1 MSTKQRREFE
11 KNDRRPQDDE
21 NLKLARA
28 FAKKIALDE
37 KDLIILLSLLG
48 DGKTSNARLA
58 ERLGLSDGNAA
69 AYHIK
74 LLAKRGVLM
83 RYTVQIDWK
92 KIGFPADFVILAES
106 DEKEALLALERYLTI
121 LQDYYQERLGN
132 VLLLPTPSGCV
143 LLSDISHCYGDK
155 TMVIIAG
162 SGTSDLDIAFFREN
176 YLARVFEG
184 IRTTLMT
191 TRYRTVDNFVI
202 QSDALDTL
210 RAIFEAI
217 GASEEEISRIRE
229 HLQPIV
235 E

>member
-1 MSTKQRREFE
+1 MKQSKEFE
-11 KNDRRPQDDE
+11 PDSSPHVTRLTQA
-21 NLKLARA
+21 LA
-28 FAKKIALDE
+28 KTIAIDE
-37 KDLIILLSLLG
+37 KDLIILLSLLASA
-48 DGKTSNARLA
+48 KTSNVELA

-74 LLAKRGVLM
+74 RLRTRAVLT
-83 RYTVQIDWK
+83 RYTIQIDWQ

-106 DEKEALLALERYLTI
+106 DEKAALLALERYLI
-121 LQDYYQERLGN
+121 LLQDYYQEHFGN
-132 VLLLPTPSGCV
+132 VLLLPTSSGYV
-143 LLSDISHCYGDK
+143 LLRDISHCYGDK
-155 TMVIIAG
+155 TMLVITG
-162 SGTSDLDIAFFREN
+162 SGTRDLDIAFFREN
-176 YLARVFEG
+176 YITRAFEG

-210 RAIFEAI
+210 RAIFEAA

-229 HLQPIV
+229 HLKSTF